1 MDFFLL
7 LLLLLFSP
15 FEEGLTQRSINM
27 FFFFYIS
34 TKNNNQLV
42 KNKFLGDILNICKYF
57 CIFDPSEQTQ
67 AIASIKVTNQARLNY
82 AFSSK
87 KKKNCQTGSQLK

>member
-1 MDFFLL
+1 MDFF
-7 LLLLLFSP
+7 LLLLFSP

-27 FFFFYIS
+27 LGFFIS

-42 KNKFLGDILNICKYF
+42 KNKVFLGYF
-57 CIFDPSEQTQ
+57 EYLQIFLHFDPSEQTP
-67 AIASIKVTNQARLNY
+67 AIPSIKVTNQARLNY

-87 KKKNCQTGSQLK
+87 KKKKLSNWVTT